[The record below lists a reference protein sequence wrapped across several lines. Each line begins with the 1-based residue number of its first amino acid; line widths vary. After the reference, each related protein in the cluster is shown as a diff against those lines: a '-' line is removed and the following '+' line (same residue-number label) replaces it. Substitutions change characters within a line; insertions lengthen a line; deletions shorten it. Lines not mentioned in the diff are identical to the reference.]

1 MQNKKLRKALAVSMA
16 IAMTGGLL
24 AGCGSTIPALP
35 MVELQRADLHHPQA
49 VSLTHPSL
57 WSFPCMSS
65 VTVRQDRMQSTR
77 I

>member
-24 AGCGSTIPALP
+24 AGCGSNNSSSSNGG
-35 MVELQRADLHHPQA
+35 QRADLHHPQA

>member
-16 IAMTGGLL
+16 ICLQA
-24 AGCGSTIPALP
+24 AEATIPALP